1 MASPTTAMAMAL
13 PTMDTDMAIMD
24 MPVMP
29 TPTVTMDTMARGL
42 LMLRL
47 PPLLRPMPML
57 TTVPMDMALL
67 TTAMDTASPTTV
79 MPTMDTDMPTVMP
92 TPMPTTDTMAR
103 GLLMLPPLLM
113 LTMVLM
119 AMVSPTTDTAM
130 AMDMPTTAMPTMD
143 TTDIPMPPDTTDII
157 NLLIFVKN

>member
-1 MASPTTAMAMAL
+1 M
-13 PTMDTDMAIMD
+13 
-24 MPVMP
+24 
-29 TPTVTMDTMARGL
+29 G
-42 LMLRL
+42 
-47 PPLLRPMPML
+47 
-57 TTVPMDMALL
+57 
-67 TTAMDTASPTTV
+67 TTAMDTDMASPTTV
-79 MPTMDTDMPTVMP
+79 MPTTDTDMPTAMP
-92 TPMPTTDTMAR
+92 IPMPTTDTTAR

-119 AMVSPTTDTAM
+119 AMASPTTDTAM